1 MKVIYSVGLED
12 FRSLRPPFTSRAGH
26 NAAFKAAMAVCVFFA
41 LLGVWGMISDM
52 GIAVGGSLVGLGF
65 FFALGAYFFE
75 KQSVRRSKE
84 KYERDLATA
93 YQQAHCSEQRTLEID
108 ENNFALSSGSGAIV
122 RPWSELVQ
130 FSETPKLFLL
140 GSRNEGQIIPKSAF
154 QSEGEVTEFRTFIL
168 EKLNQ
173 GRSITSRP
181 VDFNYKSA
189 DFRNASLLHLTK
201 GGGWRT
207 LLKNA
212 GLFAIMTYAAFA
224 IWYAISPRKEFVP
237 LFGLLAAF
245 LGVPLM
251 RATKLIRKR
260 FRGELRIYFS
270 DDGLHLQDA
279 ATQVRILWNQF
290 IGYLEGGEAFLLYMN
305 PRLYRI
311 VPKRVLANQES
322 EFRELLQKKLQR
334 FNYKDPLRVA
344 SPSIPNGSGQP
355 T

>member
-1 MKVIYSVGLED
+1 MKVTYSIGLED
-12 FRSLRPPFTSRAGH
+12 FRSLRPPFTRCAGH
-26 NAAFKAAMAVCVFFA
+26 NVAFKAAMAVCVFFG

-52 GIAVGGSLVGLGF
+52 GIAIGGSLVGLAV
-65 FFALGAYFFE
+65 FFALGAYYFE

-84 KYERDLATA
+84 KYERNLANA
-93 YQQAHCSEQRTLEID
+93 FQQAHCSEQRTLEVD
-108 ENNFALSSGSGAIV
+108 ENNFTLSSGSGAIV

-130 FSETPKLFLL
+130 FSETPKLFLV

-181 VDFNYKSA
+181 VEFNYKSA
-189 DFRNASLLHLTK
+189 DFRNASLLHLTS

-207 LLKNA
+207 LLKNL
-212 GLFAIMTYAAFA
+212 GLFAAMTYAAFA
-224 IWYAISPRKEFVP
+224 IWHAISPRKEFVP

-251 RATKLIRKR
+251 RATKLIRKK
-260 FRGELRIYFS
+260 FRGVLRIYFS
-270 DDGLHLQDA
+270 DEGLHLQDD

-290 IGYLEGGEAFLLYMN
+290 IGYLEGKEAFLLYMN

-311 VPKRVLANQES
+311 IPKRALGNQAS
-322 EFRELLQKKLQR
+322 EFREMVQRKLQR
-334 FNYKDPLRVA
+334 FDYKDPLRVA